1 MKYHILTDEE
11 IRKALSDS
19 IDEQEQEKEEEQE
32 NDGD

>member
-19 IDEQEQEKEEEQE
+19 IEEQEKEEEQE